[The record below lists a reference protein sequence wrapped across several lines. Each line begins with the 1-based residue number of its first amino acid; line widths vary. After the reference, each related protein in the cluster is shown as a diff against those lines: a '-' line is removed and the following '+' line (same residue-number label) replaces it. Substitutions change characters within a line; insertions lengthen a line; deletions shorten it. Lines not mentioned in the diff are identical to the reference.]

1 MVVKT
6 CLFLI
11 KDNGVWNKYDQIWEV
26 IKDKLGINYYSEPVY
41 EYNI

>member
-11 KDNGVWNKYDQIWEV
+11 KDNEVWNKYDKIWEA
-26 IKDKLGINYYSEPVY
+26 IKDKQAINYYSEPVY